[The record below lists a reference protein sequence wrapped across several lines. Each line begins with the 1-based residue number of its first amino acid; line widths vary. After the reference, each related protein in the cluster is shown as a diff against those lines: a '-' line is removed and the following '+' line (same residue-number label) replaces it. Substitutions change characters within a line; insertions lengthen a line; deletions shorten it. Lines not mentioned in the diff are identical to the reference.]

1 MKKSEYIQKA
11 KNTILNRVRFHAPVV
26 YDDKIDRKVL
36 FLGGVDVNLPVFKFD
51 KTLNANLL
59 KAFKLAL
66 KEEKFNLVFDAL
78 YVDRKTKK
86 ILDEMDNVLVYDKQ
100 SSPISFV
107 EMINKLN
114 INYSASSNYNLE
126 FKDNFFK
133 VNGVILNPSYKE
145 FVLRQNLAFEGVYV
159 DYSEFVLNGN
169 NFLCG
174 VKNHSSKTQK
184 VDIELNISLKKGYYY
199 FKKDGKSIM
208 IENLISK
215 DKTYLNFVT
224 KGCKFSFSQVDGLEN
239 SVFCCINA
247 RLSFSL
253 EPKQEKTIF
262 FNYGESKF
270 GIDEKKARCLK
281 QVSIDKCCE
290 IFNVKIKTKNPK
302 FDLFFNTN
310 LPKKIWLNWLNGE
323 ENSALEEKY
332 LSLKKMFVIGDK
344 NFSFIHFKEIGLKEI
359 GIFNGEYYKKILIV
373 DGNDKFLKV
382 GKTFFYNINGV
393 SNLSLCSHE
402 PICLSFGE

>member
-1 MKKSEYIQKA
+1 MKENDYIQKA
-11 KNTILNRVRFHAPVV
+11 KQTILNRVRFHAPVV
-26 YDDKIDRKVL
+26 YDDKIDKRAL
-36 FLGGVDVNLPVFKFD
+36 FLGGIDINLPVFKFD
-51 KTLNANLL
+51 KLLTKKLL

-66 KEEKFNLVFDAL
+66 NEEKFNLVLDDTC
-78 YVDRKTKK
+78 VDKNLKKT
-86 ILDEMDNVLVYDKQ
+86 LDGLKNVVVYDKQ

-114 INYSASSNYNLE
+114 INYSASTNYNLV

-145 FVLRQNLAFEGVYV
+145 FVLRQNLAFDGVYA

-174 VKNHSSKTQK
+174 FKNHSSKTQK
-184 VDIELNISLKKGYYY
+184 IEVELNISLRKGYYF
-199 FKKDGKSIM
+199 FKKDGKSILV
-208 IENLISK
+208 ENLLSK
-215 DKTYLNFVT
+215 EKKYLNFSP
-224 KGCKFSFSQVDGLEN
+224 KGCKFSFSEVDGLEN
-239 SVFCCINA
+239 SVFCCVNSRA
-247 RLSFSL
+247 SFVL

-262 FNYGESKF
+262 FNYGDSKF
-270 GIDEKKARCLK
+270 GINEKKVRCLK
-281 QVSIDKCCE
+281 RVSIDKCCE

-302 FDLFFNTN
+302 FDLFFNNN

-323 ENSALEEKY
+323 VDNVLEEKY

-344 NFSFIHFKEIGLKEI
+344 NFSFVNFKEIGLKEI
-359 GIFNGEYYKKILIV
+359 SIFNGEYYKKILIV
-373 DGNDKFLKV
+373 DGNEKFLKV

-393 SNLSLCSHE
+393 SHISLCNRE